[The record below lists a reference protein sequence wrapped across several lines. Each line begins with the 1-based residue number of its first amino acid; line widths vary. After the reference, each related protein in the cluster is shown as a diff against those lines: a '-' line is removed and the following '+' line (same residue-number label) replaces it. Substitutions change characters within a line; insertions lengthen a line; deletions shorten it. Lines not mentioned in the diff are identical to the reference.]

1 MITSPLSHSCFRPST
16 YARHQDKEPA
26 PHERAT
32 ACRAGAAPCRATHA
46 VGRAGAHHRRDA
58 RCHRRCPNTVVTEIA
73 NRDRDPFRILIS
85 TILSLRTKDEVTTAA
100 SGRLFALADTPRE
113 LAALSPRTIER
124 AIFPAGFY
132 RTKARTVRDVAR
144 RIDEEFGGHVP
155 DTIEALLEF
164 RGVGRKT
171 AALVVSLG
179 YGREAI
185 CVDTHVHRIS
195 NRLRW
200 VKTRTPGETERALMI
215 LLPRRHWIGIND
227 TMVSF
232 RAARMPA
239 GLAPLL
245 HLSALRRLSA

>member
-1 MITSPLSHSCFRPST
+1 MRTMKTKSPRREQRP
-16 YARHQDKEPA
+16 ARSVPPPPRSA
-26 PHERAT
+26 PRPPSAALERTIVAMRD
-32 ACRAGAAPCRATHA
+32 AIAGARVPSVSAI
-46 VGRAGAHHRRDA
+46 AH
-58 RCHRRCPNTVVTEIA
+58 
-73 NRDRDPFRILIS
+73 RDRDPFRILIS

-100 SGRLFALADTPRE
+100 SGRLFALADTPRA
-113 LAALSPRTIER
+113 LSALSPRTIER

-144 RIDEEFGGHVP
+144 RIDEEFGGKVP
-155 DTIEALLEF
+155 DTIDALLDF
-164 RGVGRKT
+164 KGVGRKT

-200 VKTRTPGETERALMI
+200 VKTKTPDQTERALMI
-215 LLPRRHWIGIND
+215 VLPRRHWIGIND

-232 RAARMPA
+232 GQRVCLPVSPRCSTC
-239 GLAPLL
+239 PLFADCPREGVER
-245 HLSALRRLSA
+245 HR

>member
-1 MITSPLSHSCFRPST
+1 MAKAKISSSRAAARRPS
-16 YARHQDKEPA
+16 PA
-26 PHERAT
+26 ALERT
-32 ACRAGAAPCRATHA
+32 IAAMRCA
-46 VGRAGAHHRRDA
+46 VADGRPAS
-58 RCHRRCPNTVVTEIA
+58 VTEIA

-85 TILSLRTKDEVTTAA
+85 TILSLRTKDDVTAA
-100 SGRLFALADTPRE
+100 ASERLFALASTPRT

-144 RIDEEFGGHVP
+144 RIDTEFGGRVP
-155 DTIEALLEF
+155 DTMDALLDF
-164 RGVGRKT
+164 KGVGRKT

-179 YGREAI
+179 YGKEAI

-200 VKTRTPGETERALMI
+200 VKTKTPADTERALMI
-215 LLPRRHWIGIND
+215 VLPRRHWIGIND

-232 RAARMPA
+232 GQRICQPVSPRCSAC
-239 GLAPLL
+239 PLFKDCPREGV
-245 HLSALRRLSA
+245 LRHR